1 MPPATVLTVAIPA
14 AIFIA
19 GVYWMYST
27 LTRSLDPFH
36 LSLLVGTAAVLAA
49 SVALA
54 GAGLGRVEPPRPRPR
69 ALVTV
74 VGYELRGHRHNA
86 EVLANL

>member
-1 MPPATVLTVAIPA
+1 
-14 AIFIA
+14 
-19 GVYWMYST
+19 MYST

-36 LSLLVGTAAVLAA
+36 VSLLVGTAAVLVA

-54 GAGLGRVEPPRPRPR
+54 GAGASVAWSLLVL
-69 ALVTV
+69 ALAPWVTV